1 MRLFLG
7 DILRMALPAVVIGC
21 LVAYIVLREW
31 LQQYAEKVALGW
43 YYFAAGG
50 AAVLLVVL
58 GVAAYNVYEA
68 ATENPVRSLKS
79 E

>member
-7 DILRMALPAVVIGC
+7 DVLRMALPAIVIWC

-31 LQQYAEKVALGW
+31 LQQYAEKVALSW

-50 AAVLLVVL
+50 VPVLLVVL
-58 GVAAYNVYEA
+58 SVAAYNVYEA

>member
-1 MRLFLG
+1 MRLFLT
-7 DILRMALPAVVIGC
+7 DVLRIALPAVVIGC

-58 GVAAYNVYEA
+58 SVAAYNVYEA